1 MNHPDLSPD
10 GSPREPTW
18 RNAMRQVIG
27 HNAINK
33 CTTATHMDANHPR
46 PSPSPTC
53 EVNQTFPGE
62 WLTAKLCGQF
72 KDLFRQKLTSHFNF
86 ILNTQTPTLTLDV
99 FTCRFDIFDF
109 FLQEK
114 LRCEQF
120 DWISENPTSY
130 PFTSSS
136 KIIHPI
142 RSLHSCEISLWE
154 VILFQTAF
162 YVTIL
167 CLLA

>member
-10 GSPREPTW
+10 GSPREQTW
-18 RNAMRQVIG
+18 RNPPEVIG

-53 EVNQTFPGE
+53 EVNQTFPRE

-72 KDLFRQKLTSHFNF
+72 KDRFRQEPTSHFNF

-109 FLQEK
+109 FYK
-114 LRCEQF
+114 RNCAV
-120 DWISENPTSY
+120 
-130 PFTSSS
+130 SSS
-136 KIIHPI
+136 IGFQ
-142 RSLHSCEISLWE
+142 R
-154 VILFQTAF
+154 ILP
-162 YVTIL
+162 VTRLRHRPKLYIQSDL
-167 CLLA
+167 CTVVKSAYGK